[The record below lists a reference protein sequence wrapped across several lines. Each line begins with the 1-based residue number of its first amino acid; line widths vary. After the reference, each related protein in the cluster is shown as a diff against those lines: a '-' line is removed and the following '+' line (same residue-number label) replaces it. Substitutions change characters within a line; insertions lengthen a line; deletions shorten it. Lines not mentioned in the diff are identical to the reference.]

1 MLVTCRVDVPS
12 QTLRPS
18 PQANI
23 KEAEVVI
30 PARLHN
36 SLIGSKGCLVRSIM
50 DDCGGVHIHFP
61 SEGSGSDRVTIRGPA
76 GEVEKAKKQLLQ
88 LAEEKVRKW
97 EGGGGSAKA
106 ETEYLFVSSLFSKS
120 TTSPLSSRPN
130 RSIINS

>member
-1 MLVTCRVDVPS
+1 MPPFVTDGWACF
-12 QTLRPS
+12 QTQAFLQPARWQFPGQTKLWS

-23 KEAEVVI
+23 KEVEVAI

-76 GEVEKAKKQLLQ
+76 SEVEKAKKQLLQ
-88 LAEEKVRKW
+88 LAEEKV
-97 EGGGGSAKA
+97 GG
-106 ETEYLFVSSLFSKS
+106 ETLGEA
-120 TTSPLSSRPN
+120 
-130 RSIINS
+130 

>member
-1 MLVTCRVDVPS
+1 MTFPIKL
-12 QTLRPS
+12 S

-61 SEGSGSDRVTIRGPA
+61 SEGSGSDRVTIRGPV

-88 LAEEKVRKW
+88 LAEEKVGKT
-97 EGGGGSAKA
+97 GGGGEAAKA
-106 ETEYLFVSSLFSKS
+106 EAEDLLLSSPFSKS

-130 RSIINS
+130 RSITNS

>member
-1 MLVTCRVDVPS
+1 MTFPIKL
-12 QTLRPS
+12 S

-61 SEGSGSDRVTIRGPA
+61 SEGSGSDRVTIRGPV

-88 LAEEKVRKW
+88 LAEEKVGKNGRKG
-97 EGGGGSAKA
+97 EAAKA
-106 ETEYLFVSSLFSKS
+106 ETEDLLLSSPFSKS
-120 TTSPLSSRPN
+120 TTSPLSSRPS
-130 RSIINS
+130 RSITNS